1 MNKWRIWRFLSVFG
15 KIIGG
20 AVTGVLTLIIAYCIM
35 VAINH
40 FFRIMSWFE
49 EQFLG
54 LFEFLESMPW
64 LLSTVIGFALLIL
77 MFWTF
82 FVSMR
87 SIITFCSNLMI
98 FIGELSAEM
107 GRSFLSLMDDLQG
120 TRRNP
125 H

>member
-1 MNKWRIWRFLSVFG
+1 MSDWTIWKLFSVTG

-20 AVTGVLTLIIAYCIM
+20 VVTGVITLIIAYCIIP
-35 VAINH
+35 AINQ
-40 FFRIMSWFE
+40 FLLIMSWFE
-49 EQFLG
+49 EYILE
-54 LFEFLESMPW
+54 LFNSLESMPW
-64 LLSTVIGFALLIL
+64 ILGSAIGLIL
-77 MFWTF
+77 CILIFWTF

-87 SIITFCSNLMI
+87 SFILFYSNLMI